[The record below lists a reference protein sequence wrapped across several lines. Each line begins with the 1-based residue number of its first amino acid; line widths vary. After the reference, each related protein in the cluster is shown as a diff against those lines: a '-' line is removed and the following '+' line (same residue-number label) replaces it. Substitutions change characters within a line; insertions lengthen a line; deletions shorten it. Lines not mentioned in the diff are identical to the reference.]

1 MEFILKK
8 EENKYKKSNAL
19 YLSVFDF
26 FILKPG
32 HLQSEIYQKIQIGEK
47 MTEKNNDS
55 VQNRFTAYLVAAVIN
70 KRIHYMEKQK
80 KQYEREFSYMDMQ
93 EKNYSDFDI
102 QFHDYIGEQ
111 TAFVLHDWE
120 RFEELL
126 VMLESEKLL
135 KAIDKLKERDRR
147 LLFAR
152 VFGELTFTELGEKFD
167 MKPKQAEMAYY
178 YVIRKLRKELE
189 VSLKNEF

>member
-1 MEFILKK
+1 MYAKKVAAHLECRAIAPHSFLPGYLEDHIK
-8 EENKYKKSNAL
+8 EEREAAL
-19 YLSVFDF
+19 AFGLSV
-26 FILKPG
+26 LK
-32 HLQSEIYQKIQIGEK
+32 LC
-47 MTEKNNDS
+47 KNNDS